1 MPFELNS
8 SDAGKL
14 LAHFEGRRGEVLSLV
29 RALCEAESPSGDADG
44 SRAVV
49 SLLSDAARAL
59 RPVASVERVAAQ
71 NDYGEHLLL
80 RAFTEGA
87 TDETRATLLLGH
99 TDTVHPRGT
108 LAERPW
114 RETEGRIHAPG
125 IFDMKANC
133 VVALEALRACDATGL
148 RPRRPV
154 ALLLTCDEESG
165 SFSGREL
172 VEAESRRSECV
183 LVLEP
188 PAPGGRAKTARK
200 GTGLFNLQV
209 EGRAAHAG
217 LEPEKGVSAVHEIAR
232 QIERVSSLARP
243 EVGTTINVGTVV
255 GGTHANVVAAEA
267 RAEIDVRFSTT
278 DEARRIES
286 ALRGLKTFDE
296 RARLSVSGG
305 INRPPLE
312 RTKAV
317 AELFER
323 ARRVA
328 SAFDFE
334 LGEASV
340 GGASDGNFAAAV
352 GATVLDGLGVE
363 GDGAHAAH
371 EHILAG
377 RLALRGALL
386 AALVAT
392 L

>member
-8 SDAGKL
+8 SDARKL

-87 TDETRATLLLGH
+87 TDEARAILLLGH

-114 RETEGRIHAPG
+114 RETEGRIYAPG

-133 VVALEALRACDATGL
+133 AVALEALRACDATGL
-148 RPRRPV
+148 GPRRPV
-154 ALLLTCDEESG
+154 TLLLTCDEESG

-172 VEAESRRSECV
+172 VEAESRRAECV

-188 PAPGGRAKTARK
+188 PAPGGRVKTARK

-217 LEPEKGVSAVHEIAR
+217 LEPEKGVSA
-232 QIERVSSLARP
+232 
-243 EVGTTINVGTVV
+243 
-255 GGTHANVVAAEA
+255 
-267 RAEIDVRFSTT
+267 
-278 DEARRIES
+278 
-286 ALRGLKTFDE
+286 
-296 RARLSVSGG
+296 G

-328 SAFDFE
+328 SAFQFE

-371 EHILAG
+371 EHILAE

>member
-49 SLLSDAARAL
+49 NLLSDAARAL

-133 VVALEALRACDATGL
+133 AVALEALRACDATGL
-148 RPRRPV
+148 GPRRPV
-154 ALLLTCDEESG
+154 TLLLTCDEESG

-172 VEAESRRSECV
+172 VEAESRRAECV

-188 PAPGGRAKTARK
+188 PAPGGRVKTARK

-209 EGRAAHAG
+209 EGCAAHAG

-232 QIERVSSLARP
+232 QIGRASSLARP
-243 EVGTTINVGTVV
+243 EVGTTINVGTVN
-255 GGTHANVVAAEA
+255 GGTHANVVAASA
-267 RAEIDVRFSTT
+267 RAEIDVRFNTA

-286 ALRGLKTFDE
+286 ALRGLKPFDE
-296 RARLSVSGG
+296 RARVSVSGG

-328 SAFDFE
+328 SAFDF
-334 LGEASV
+334 LLC
-340 GGASDGNFAAAV
+340 GASGGGGSGGKIPGGCRA
-352 GATVLDGLGVE
+352 
-363 GDGAHAAH
+363 
-371 EHILAG
+371 
-377 RLALRGALL
+377 ALL
-386 AALVAT
+386 GGPRVRSGRRPAPDRHPLRRPP
-392 L
+392 